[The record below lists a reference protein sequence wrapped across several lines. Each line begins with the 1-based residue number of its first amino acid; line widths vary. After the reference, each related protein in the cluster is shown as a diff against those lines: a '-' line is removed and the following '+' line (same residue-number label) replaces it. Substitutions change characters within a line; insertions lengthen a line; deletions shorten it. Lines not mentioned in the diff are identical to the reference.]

1 MNIDSTSLHSLLSS
15 VDGLEKL
22 QQTLELDSGVSREFS
37 DALMEKIKQ
46 LNGSVEGDSL
56 TEKRLINIPK
66 NTDKLHGFAAF
77 MSENQAV
84 VDFNS
89 SIGKGLPMVNK
100 FEKNIDLEN
109 TLEALTSVINTL
121 EDVDSDIKLDSLL
134 EKIELVKEAVPESSE
149 LFEKLDSI
157 GKELQ
162 EIKQEISKAE
172 VLALDTATLD
182 SVVAESPENS
192 KIDTE
197 NLLQQ
202 LSKLENE
209 EIDENLLNKDLL
221 TSVNLEDRLEKVDA
235 EIQQLRDY
243 VLTGNTLENP
253 IDLESQI
260 DVIATG
266 VESIINSLVK
276 NGSDKL
282 NEQSKLDVDQYQ
294 LAASKENSLQV
305 ANQIAAI
312 VATMNEPQVRE
323 NGAVVAAL
331 PELNAEQKKEN
342 LAVIN
347 MAEERSLGITA
358 KAESDTLLQQQ
369 NTLSKPGQE
378 NPVIVAKQDENKD
391 FLSDKNP
398 ESNTDK
404 GLPKFATDIAMLNR
418 AVMAENKSEIP
429 AMTKHFAHPEWNK
442 EISERVIWMHKQEIP
457 SAELRLNPKHLGPIT
472 IKVDV
477 SQDQATVVFTA
488 QHIAVK
494 EAIESAIPK
503 LREMFSAQQL
513 NLAEVSVSQQDS
525 GQKQSRNSSQMDG
538 EAGDHEHR
546 DDKEMENNRHAE
558 NAMDIADEIEAGRAI
573 ASNGILSIF
582 A

>member
-1 MNIDSTSLHSLLSS
+1 MNIDSTSSHSLLSS

-22 QQTLELDSGVSREFS
+22 QQTLELDSGLSREFS
-37 DALMEKIKQ
+37 DTLMEKIKQ
-46 LNGSVEGDSL
+46 LNSSVKVDSL
-56 TEKRLINIPK
+56 TEIGVFNIPK
-66 NTDKLHGFAAF
+66 NTDKLHGIAAF
-77 MSENQAV
+77 MSDNQAV

-121 EDVDSDIKLDSLL
+121 EDVDSDIKLDGLL
-134 EKIELVKEAVPESSE
+134 EKIELVKEAVPEPSE

-162 EIKQEISKAE
+162 EISKAE
-172 VLALDTATLD
+172 MLALDTAPLNL
-182 SVVAESPENS
+182 VVAEAPENS
-192 KIDTE
+192 KIAKE

-202 LSKLENE
+202 RSKLESE
-209 EIDENLLNKDLL
+209 DIDENLLIKDML
-221 TSVNLEDRLEKVDA
+221 TSISLEDRLEKVDA
-235 EIQQLRDY
+235 EIQQLRDF
-243 VLTGNTLENP
+243 VLTENSLKNP
-253 IDLESQI
+253 VDLESQI
-260 DVIATG
+260 DIIATG

-276 NGSDKL
+276 NGSEKL
-282 NEQSKLDVDQYQ
+282 NEQSELDVDHYQ
-294 LAASKENSLQV
+294 LAASKENRLQV

-323 NGAVVAAL
+323 NEAVVAAL
-331 PELNAEQKKEN
+331 PELNTEQKKEN

-369 NTLSKPGQE
+369 NTLSKQEQE
-378 NPVIVAKQDENKD
+378 NPVIVAKQNENKD

-398 ESNTDK
+398 ESITDK
-404 GLPKFATDIAMLNR
+404 VLPKFATDIAMLNR
-418 AVMAENKSEIP
+418 AVMTENKSEIP

-488 QHIAVK
+488 QHVAVK
-494 EAIESAIPK
+494 EAIELAIPK

-513 NLAEVSVSQQDS
+513 NLAEVNVSQQDS
-525 GQKQSRNSSQMDG
+525 GQKQSRNFSQMGG
-538 EAGDHEHR
+538 EAGGHGHR
-546 DDKEMENNRHAE
+546 DDKEMANNKHAD
-558 NAMDIADEIEAGRAI
+558 NAMDIVDEIEAGRAI
-573 ASNGILSIF
+573 VSNGILSIF